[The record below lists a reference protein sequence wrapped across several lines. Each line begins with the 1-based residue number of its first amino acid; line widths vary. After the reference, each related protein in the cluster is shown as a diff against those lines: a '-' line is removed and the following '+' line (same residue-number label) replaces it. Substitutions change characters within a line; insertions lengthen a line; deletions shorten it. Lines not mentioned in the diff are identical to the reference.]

1 MRFCSFNIDNC
12 TNTTV
17 VMFKTGIIQTFC
29 SSPRCFASLFHV
41 GPPVFF
47 KESQRGVLRLCS
59 PCPLW
64 LFLSL
69 FVPTIQHLIHFVKKD
84 FLINFQIILLYFVG
98 HYIFV
103 NFLNYFSRFQ
113 FFILFIFLN
122 AFSYFCCFFF
132 STRLFNHFSVSS

>member
-103 NFLNYFSRFQ
+103 NFLNHFCLFSSFYFVYV
-113 FFILFIFLN
+113 LKYIFL
-122 AFSYFCCFFF
+122 FLSFF
-132 STRLFNHFSVSS
+132 LFNKVF

>member
-98 HYIFV
+98 RYIFV
-103 NFLNYFSRFQ
+103 NFFKLFLMISVFYFVYIFKY
-113 FFILFIFLN
+113 IFL
-122 AFSYFCCFFF
+122 FLLFFLSNKVF
-132 STRLFNHFSVSS
+132 